1 MRKMCCLFVGLIFL
15 PAIVRAAD
23 VVAILR
29 RDAGRCA
36 LAWQRGDCEGI
47 VGYLPPQVVARSGG
61 RAAVLRD
68 LKDQFAQ
75 ARALGADRLQA
86 LPARPSAPR
95 QIGPWLTAILPVT
108 AILHG
113 AHLELTQQTR
123 VLALSSD
130 GGKRWHFLLLYQV
143 TPADL
148 KAWFPELAGKI
159 VLPADPPPQMDVIF

>member
-1 MRKMCCLFVGLIFL
+1 MRKLHGLLVGIIFL
-15 PAIVRAAD
+15 PAMVQAAD
-23 VVAILR
+23 IAAILR

-36 LAWQRGDCEGI
+36 LVWQRGDCEGI

-61 RAAVLRD
+61 RVTVLRD

-86 LPARPSAPR
+86 LPGRPSALR

-108 AILHG
+108 AVLRG

-123 VLALSSD
+123 VLALSPD
-130 GGKRWHFLLLYQV
+130 DGKRWYFLLLFQV

-148 KAWFPELAGKI
+148 KTWFPELAGKI
-159 VLPADPPPQMDVIF
+159 VLFVDPPPQMDVVF